1 MDGDKGYDEKA
12 AAFVSTPNQ
21 FFDDK
26 AVRTQWRLARSSRK
40 NSATE
45 VAPGRLSLAG
55 EC

>member
-26 AVRTQWRLARSSRK
+26 AVRRNGGWRDHHGKTPRRK
-40 NSATE
+40 WLL
-45 VAPGRLSLAG
+45 VDFP
-55 EC
+55 